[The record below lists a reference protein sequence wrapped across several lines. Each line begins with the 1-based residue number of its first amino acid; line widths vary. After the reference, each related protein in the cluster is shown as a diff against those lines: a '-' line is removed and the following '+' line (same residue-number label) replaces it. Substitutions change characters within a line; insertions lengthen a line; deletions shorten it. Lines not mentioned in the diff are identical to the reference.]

1 MKKIYL
7 KVREEDRHKLRGFPL
22 RLIPDD
28 MDDCF
33 EFRNKEFENILLKIH
48 LKMEQESENRLK
60 AMMWFHQDYNPKHYS
75 FTVHPSNIIHGDN
88 GSRFEISRT
97 LEYHPPKRNGH
108 RRNHAPSDIYKDIA
122 EQVAQQDIQNK
133 SPVQTPFGEEY
144 GLMKQLGLK

>member
-7 KVREEDRHKLRGFPL
+7 KVREEDRHKLRGIPL

-33 EFRNKEFENILLKIH
+33 EFRNKEFENILSKIH

-88 GSRFEISRT
+88 GSRFEIQRE

-108 RRNHAPSDIYKDIA
+108 RRNHAPSELYKDFFDK
-122 EQVAQQDIQNK
+122 VAQEDIEKN